1 MDFIKLLSENIWTT
15 IVLLLFIISIVSI
28 VLGILLEAIKVIA
41 KSTQKTHE
49 LRNEELRL
57 QLKLEQQKK
66 ENPAGPRAADLS
78 SPKEEPSWAEQTQ
91 ASYEMGY
98 EQRR

>member
-1 MDFIKLLSENIWTT
+1 MEFIKLLSENIWIT

-28 VLGILLEAIKVIA
+28 VLGILLEMIKVIA
-41 KSTQKTHE
+41 KSQQKMHE

-66 ENPAGPRAADLS
+66 ENLAGPSVANHPL
-78 SPKEEPSWAEQTQ
+78 PKEPSWAEQSQT
-91 ASYEMGY
+91 SYDIGY
-98 EQRR
+98 QQQRG